1 MIVLRFFFL
10 TIMIL
15 IISVGA
21 NALEPPKIVID
32 GYKAYEKEG
41 FEKALSIWMKGS
53 PLENDKTS
61 LMDMKGIITQVESIY
76 GKMIGY
82 EIIKTIK
89 ITSSSNRIYAEMN
102 YEKSPIFMFID
113 CYKSPNGWI
122 ISLMRFNTE
131 ADKILPNDFLNE

>member
-1 MIVLRFFFL
+1 MKILRFFLL

-21 NALEPPKIVID
+21 NALEPPKIVIN
-32 GYKAYEKEG
+32 GYKAYKKEG

-61 LMDMKGIITQVESIY
+61 LMDMKGVITQVESIY
-76 GKMIGY
+76 GKMISY

-89 ITSSSNRIYAEMN
+89 ITSSLNRVYAEIC
-102 YEKSPIFMFID
+102 YEKGPVFMFID

-122 ISLMRFNTE
+122 IPLIRFHTE
-131 ADKILPNDFLNE
+131 PDKILPNDFLNE